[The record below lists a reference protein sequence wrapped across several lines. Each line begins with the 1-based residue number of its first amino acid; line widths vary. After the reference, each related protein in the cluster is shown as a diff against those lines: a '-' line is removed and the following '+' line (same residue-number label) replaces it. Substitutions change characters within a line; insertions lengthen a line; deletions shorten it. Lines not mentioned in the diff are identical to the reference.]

1 MSSRF
6 NSSPVSPKRV
16 NSSKEKRYLVDSE
29 FIVHNSDI
37 NTDYEKILYWM
48 EQGGVKVL
56 KQLKP
61 NVIEGRH
68 GSYLTLSLDP
78 MKNIKKFTFL
88 LNQNEE
94 NVIIRMIINPPWY
107 DRLQPNENET
117 IRRWLGFTEE
127 LWNSLGIGLDQ
138 LYPESLYD
146 LENITNEVH
155 KKWRTVYIGIIFL
168 SLGFMYNTV
177 GTLFFPESELIEYA
191 SIFGLIT
198 AWIGYIGARQAKKRL
213 VLMEIEL
220 KQIPDPNRL
229 LKILTFVVIIILVA
243 SEYWSLAAPRYV
255 TFSGYGISFKRNRWW
270 TLETEGLL
278 EEKPDYTHGNIQ
290 IKPELDDEES
300 DTLFSLTWVS
310 QEYFEAYFSADSAI
324 NFGLSNVFESLMER
338 SLEYEHEAYGRYT
351 RYINGHESRLQN
363 GSIIWSGNKNYYMI
377 CWFVC
382 EESDRVIGIMYITQ
396 NEFALSYFEVMIETL
411 QCH

>member
-1 MSSRF
+1 MSSRI
-6 NSSPVSPKRV
+6 NSSPVLPKRV
-16 NSSKEKRYLVDSE
+16 NSSKEKRYLVDAE
-29 FIVHNSDI
+29 FIVHDSDI

-48 EQGGVKVL
+48 EQRGVKVL
-56 KQLKP
+56 KLQKP

-68 GSYLTLSLDP
+68 GSFLTLSLDP
-78 MKNIKKFTFL
+78 IKNIKKFTFL

-94 NVIIRMIINPPWY
+94 NVIIRMIMNPPWY

-117 IRRWLGFTEE
+117 KRRWLGFTEE
-127 LWNSLGIGLDQ
+127 LLNSLGIELEQ

-155 KKWRTVYIGIIFL
+155 KKWRTVYIGLIFF

-198 AWIGYIGARQAKKRL
+198 AWIGYIGARQTKKRL
-213 VLMEIEL
+213 VLMEVEL

-229 LKILTFVVIIILVA
+229 LKILTIVVIIIMIA
-243 SEYWSLAAPRYV
+243 SEYYSLAAPRYV
-255 TFSGYGISFKRNRWW
+255 TYSGYGISFKRNRWW

-278 EEKPDYTHGNIQ
+278 EEKPDYTQGSIQ
-290 IKPELDDEES
+290 IKQELDDEES
-300 DTLFSLTWVS
+300 DTLFSLTWVL
-310 QEYFEAYFSADSAI
+310 QEYLESEFSADSAI
-324 NFGLSNVFESLMER
+324 NFGLNNVFESLEER
-338 SLEYEHEAYGRYT
+338 GLEYEYEAYGRYT

-363 GSIIWSGNKNYYMI
+363 GSITWSGNKNYYII
-377 CWFVC
+377 CWFLC

-396 NEFALSYFEVMIETL
+396 KELALSYFEVMIEPL